1 MMGTTMTREEA
12 ISRLK
17 GLQGDGD
24 TEAAHGLADEVL
36 CVLLRSLG
44 YEDVVAEWDKVDKWY
59 A

>member
-1 MMGTTMTREEA
+1 MTREEA